1 MWLEADKNEQNRHSS
16 YDVQIYNLMGDI
28 MIIKE
33 IRKVGYAAEVRRNQ
47 MQFYIIND
55 DLN

>member
-16 YDVQIYNLMGDI
+16 YHVQIYNLMGD

-33 IRKVGYAAEVRRNQ
+33 IRKVGYAAEIHRKSDAVLHNQ
-47 MQFYIIND
+47 
-55 DLN
+55 